1 VVRLSFTLIF
11 LSILLRYRYMK
22 RLLLFGAKGTLGQ
35 AVAALFERD
44 DTYTVIQ
51 IDKDDC
57 DITDEHAVNALF
69 EKEQPDMVINAAAV
83 NAVDTIETDAAVYD
97 LATEVNGIAPGRLAL
112 YAKEHGSVFVHYS
125 TDYVFDGVQA
135 DGYAEDAAPHP
146 LSRYAETKL
155 LGETEVMKAEAD
167 AYIIRISRLFG
178 KAGVGEGSKR
188 SFVDTM
194 IHLAAEKD
202 HLDVVTDQISSPSYA
217 PDVALFTKKVLEES
231 YPFGIYHGA
240 NSGGCS
246 WYGWAKEIFDIKNID
261 IDVSPVPASQFPRPA
276 KAPMH
281 SMLLNTKGPVQ
292 RRWQDA
298 LLAYLD
304 TI

>member
-1 VVRLSFTLIF
+1 MVRLSFTLIF

-188 SFVDTM
+188 SFV
-194 IHLAAEKD
+194 E
-202 HLDVVTDQISSPSYA
+202 PSYA